1 MTTHLLALSIRAI
14 FSERSEF
21 CVPQLD
27 GLCLCPH
34 SDTLNSFTTSAKMHE
49 IESSTGGSIPP
60 PSELG
65 RDRSIRSSS
74 LGCVRPLESL
84 LPFLE
89 WPRQPL
95 SFPLYV
101 SSWPVG
107 SALLSQPHRVDF
119 PLSLIL
125 AAQAAVAFSDTTG
138 PLGFSCCCQE
148 CISRPAFE
156 MIQCLSLP
164 ALLYLPTLM
173 LTKTWRIS
181 AKGADL
187 T

>member
-1 MTTHLLALSIRAI
+1 MCHNWMGYACALTVTPWRALQPLQRCMKLNHQLEVPSHRPVNLAGTEAFVHLPWVVFAH
-14 FSERSEF
+14 
-21 CVPQLD
+21 V
-27 GLCLCPH
+27 
-34 SDTLNSFTTSAKMHE
+34 
-49 IESSTGGSIPP
+49 
-60 PSELG
+60 
-65 RDRSIRSSS
+65 
-74 LGCVRPLESL
+74 ESL

-125 AAQAAVAFSDTTG
+125 AAQAAMAFSDTIG

-181 AKGADL
+181 TKGADL